1 MAREKYT
8 DQANRLGGFYGDLK
22 LGGRPA
28 LLIVDFQKG
37 FTQPR
42 LSSLAGEFDEA
53 INATSEIISN
63 VRGKMP
69 IIFTICGYSSK
80 SEAGRWVEKCTALE
94 DLILGTEACELDP
107 RLPFSCESG
116 DLVIFKRMPSAFF
129 GTSLCATLNSIGV
142 DTIFIAGC
150 TTSGCVRASVVDA
163 IQYGFGPFVIEDACA
178 DRSVTQ
184 HESNLVDMQSKY
196 AQLVSSNEVIEL
208 VSIGV

>member
-1 MAREKYT
+1 MAVEKYV

-22 LGGRPA
+22 LGHGPA
-28 LLIVDFQKG
+28 LLVVDFQKG

-42 LSSLAGEFDEA
+42 LSSLAGDFDEA
-53 INATSEIISN
+53 IDATCAIINS

-69 IIFTICGYSSK
+69 IIFTICGYRAK
-80 SEAGRWVEKCTALE
+80 IEAGRWIEKCGALE
-94 DLILGTEACELDP
+94 DLMLGTEACELDP
-107 RLPFSCESG
+107 RLPVSCESG
-116 DLVIFKRMPSAFF
+116 DLVIFKQMPSAFF

-163 IQYGFGPFVIEDACA
+163 IQYGFGPFVIENACA
-178 DRSVTQ
+178 DRSVAQ

-196 AQLVSSNEVIEL
+196 AQLVSSDDVIEL
-208 VSIGV
+208 VSTHF

>member
-1 MAREKYT
+1 MALEKYV
-8 DQANRLGGFYGDLK
+8 DQANRLGSFYGDLK
-22 LGGRPA
+22 LGRRPA
-28 LLIVDFQKG
+28 LLVVDFQKG

-42 LSSLAGEFDEA
+42 LSPLAGEFDDA
-53 INATSEIISN
+53 INVTCSIISN

-80 SEAGRWVEKCTALE
+80 LEAGRWIEKCSALE

-107 RLPFSCESG
+107 RLPVSCESG
-116 DLVIFKRMPSAFF
+116 DLVIFKQMPSAFF

-163 IQYGFGPFVIEDACA
+163 IQYGFGPFVIENACA
-178 DRSVTQ
+178 DRSVAQ

-196 AQLVSSNEVIEL
+196 AQLVSSDDVIEL
-208 VSIGV
+208 VSTHF